1 MKGNIKAH
9 LALLATQLFFAI
21 NFSAIKY
28 LIHGGFAKP
37 FAINIIRMA
46 ITTALLWLL
55 YAFSREKQKVDRA
68 DWARLVICAVTGI
81 VVNQL
86 LFIKGLSYTHS
97 IHAALLMLTTPIII
111 VFVAAWLLKE
121 KVTNNKLIGLLLGV
135 AGAAALILSKEI
147 SGVAPNPVLGDML
160 VIINAIS
167 YAFYFILAKPLMQ
180 RYTPV
185 MVIRMVFTIGLI
197 MAVPFCWA
205 DFRDIEW
212 SNFTQREYLA
222 LLSVVVP
229 GTFFTYLFTAY
240 GLKKLGPFI
249 AGSYIYAQP
258 VFAAII
264 AWLVLSEQLT
274 IVKIIA
280 GLLIA
285 LGLYISNRRK

>member
-55 YAFSREKQKVDRA
+55 YAFSREKQKVDKA
-68 DWARLVICAVTGI
+68 DWARLVICSVTGI

-205 DFRDIEW
+205 DFWEIEW
-212 SNFTQREYLA
+212 SSFTQREYLA